1 MIGKIKVGKSFGGC
15 IRYLLENKIGAPGM
29 IENPECRAEIL
40 SYNRCFG
47 TKNELIQQFN
57 DVRRLNPGLKSP
69 VFHIILSLA
78 KDDILDRAKKIEV
91 SERCARHFGVDNNQF
106 LVVEHNDTPE
116 HSHLH
121 IVANR
126 IGYDRVTASD
136 SKSYQRMAE
145 FCRSIELEYNLERVL
160 SPKRFLPRHE
170 RQVPRIDARKESLKE
185 TIAACVKQS
194 TSMAE
199 LAEMVKRAG
208 ISMEVGRGVTFI
220 DDKLMRV
227 KGSDLGFALS
237 KIQKQL
243 SQNVQNRPLY
253 LNKQV
258 KQHKLTI
265 S

>member
-1 MIGKIKVGKSFGGC
+1 MIGKIKTGKSFGGC
-15 IRYLLENKIGAPGM
+15 IRYLLENKIEVGNKIGN
-29 IENPECRAEIL
+29 EESRAEIL

-47 TKNELIQQFN
+47 LKNELIQQFN
-57 DVRRLNPGLKSP
+57 DVRKLNPGLKSP

-78 KDDILDRAKKIEV
+78 KEDELNKAKKIEV
-91 SERCARHFGVDNNQF
+91 AERCAEHFGVNINQF
-106 LVVEHNDTPE
+106 LVLEHHDTPD

-126 IGYDRVTASD
+126 IGYDKVTASD
-136 SKSYQRMAE
+136 SNSYQRMAG
-145 FCRSIELEYNLERVL
+145 FCRKMELEYGLKKVL
-160 SPKRFLPRHE
+160 SPKRFLPQQE
-170 RQVPRIDARKESLKE
+170 QQLPRNDMRKENLKA
-185 TIAACVKQS
+185 TISSCIKQS
-194 TSMAE
+194 SGMDN
-199 LAEMVKRAG
+199 LAENLRLAG
-208 ISMEVGRGVTFI
+208 ISMEVGRGVTFV

-243 SQNVQNRPLY
+243 SQNIQNRPLY

>member
-1 MIGKIKVGKSFGGC
+1 M
-15 IRYLLENKIGAPGM
+15 
-29 IENPECRAEIL
+29 
-40 SYNRCFG
+40 
-47 TKNELIQQFN
+47 
-57 DVRRLNPGLKSP
+57 
-69 VFHIILSLA
+69 
-78 KDDILDRAKKIEV
+78 KKIEV
-91 SERCARHFGVDNNQF
+91 SERCAQHFGVDKNQL
-106 LVVEHNDTPE
+106 LVVEYNNTPE

-121 IVANR
+121 IVGNR

-145 FCRSIELEYNLERVL
+145 FCRSMEFEYNVERVL

-170 RQVPRIDARKESLKE
+170 QQIPRINARKENLKA
-185 TIAACVKQS
+185 TITAWVKQC

-199 LAEMVKRAG
+199 FAEMVKRAG
-208 ISMEVGRGVTFI
+208 VSMEVGRGVTFI

-243 SQNVQNRPLY
+243 SQNVQHRPLY

-258 KQHKLTI
+258 KQHKLKI